1 MHNTQLIYILSLV
14 VTTSCADPLNPFG
27 NSIRD
32 IGNANNIDSMKI
44 SPDSN
49 DIEIQFTPKRQNLH
63 NSHDLRI
70 LITSKS
76 HRIEEE
82 NIRLAWN
89 KKQVTSGIREY
100 AQFKKVRNGVL
111 LTIPS
116 LKLSTLIDNELEIQ
130 YQLNDH
136 KVSKIYSKPKCNIDE
151 IFAIQTLNPFNVDEN
166 YKNKIEQ
173 YAIQRNINPSL
184 VSGLIASES
193 SFNPRAVSYAKA
205 LGLTQVTNIAH
216 KQLQSNF
223 PKWNIDKRTAIF
235 PAPVVKSLV
244 NLKKITKKNDW
255 RLDIDKS
262 IEGGVEYLNYLVS
275 YWSKFETSQ
284 RITSGEK
291 TNLILAS
298 YNFGPAR
305 IKSYF
310 KKDRKN
316 WLNNK
321 RLKEAKKYTNK
332 IKSYCDHFTNHQGI
346 SHDKKAYHF

>member
-1 MHNTQLIYILSLV
+1 MSACT
-14 VTTSCADPLNPFG
+14 
-27 NSIRD
+27 
-32 IGNANNIDSMKI
+32 
-44 SPDSN
+44 
-49 DIEIQFTPKRQNLH
+49 
-63 NSHDLRI
+63 
-70 LITSKS
+70 
-76 HRIEEE
+76 
-82 NIRLAWN
+82 
-89 KKQVTSGIREY
+89 
-100 AQFKKVRNGVL
+100 
-111 LTIPS
+111 
-116 LKLSTLIDNELEIQ
+116 
-130 YQLNDH
+130 
-136 KVSKIYSKPKCNIDE
+136 KIYSKPKCNINE
-151 IFAIQTLNPFNVDEN
+151 IFTIQTLNPFNVDEN

-173 YAIQRNINPSL
+173 YAIKRNINPSL

-193 SFNPRAVSYAKA
+193 SFNPKAVSYAKA

-216 KQLQSNF
+216 KQLQANF
-223 PKWNIDKRTAIF
+223 PKWNIDKRTTIF

-275 YWSKFETSQ
+275 YWRKSETAQ

-316 WLNNK
+316 WLNNQ